1 MINWPSC
8 LMPRASHVQESL
20 TAIVL
25 ILCSPTLKFC
35 TAYNYSLM
43 SLQMLNL
50 PLLCPQATK
59 PIPNSGITFWRECS
73 GRWWCS
79 FRIQTGMA
87 EASAKVSYCCLWR
100 CSFCVAWPPSNYHR
114 QTWSTKSI
122 SKRTSCCLRR
132 KCRDISYRVKNVFQ
146 RDYTY
151 APRE

>member
-59 PIPNSGITFWRECS
+59 PIDGLKTTLLRKPPK
-73 GRWWCS
+73 
-79 FRIQTGMA
+79 FRDNFLARM
-87 EASAKVSYCCLWR
+87 
-100 CSFCVAWPPSNYHR
+100 
-114 QTWSTKSI
+114 
-122 SKRTSCCLRR
+122 
-132 KCRDISYRVKNVFQ
+132 
-146 RDYTY
+146 
-151 APRE
+151 